1 MSGRPRNPYHID
13 EQYADALLRPI
24 GLTLAEL
31 DERLTQYV
39 DRLYLA
45 DGDRARVEQARELI
59 ADTRRRLRPLVDSR
73 DDGKAQGEGK

>member
-1 MSGRPRNPYHID
+1 MSGKPQNPYHID

-24 GLTLAEL
+24 GATLAEL
-31 DERLTQYV
+31 DERLTQFV

-59 ADTRRRLRPLVDSR
+59 ADTRNRLRRLVAHWDN
-73 DDGKAQGEGK
+73 GNGAGGGQ